1 LFRSIRGHF
10 HMARCNHRRG
20 RTGAAHDLIRQ
31 FFLPALLGVGALCAI
46 DDASAQTVNPT
57 PAAAG
62 RVEGQVKDALD
73 RPLIGVRLRLETPD
87 GKIAGQATSDTNGR
101 YVFTGIA
108 PGIYSLVGERPEFQ
122 TGTALVTVEA
132 AQGARADL
140 VLASRNALELAV
152 QAKRLNEARDNIAP
166 SLGATVYTMDRN
178 AIESQAQG
186 DNAPF
191 NQTLL
196 RAPGVAQDSFGQLH
210 VRGDHANLQYR
221 INGVLIP
228 EGISGFGQVYDTRSA
243 ERISLITGALPA
255 QYGYRT
261 AGIIDIQTKSGES
274 GNGGELG
281 MYGGSY
287 GTLNPSAEAYGAV
300 GPFSYYMTGNYLQ
313 NKLGIESPD
322 GSRNPIHDDSTQG
335 KGFGYLSW
343 LVNPDTRLSLLF
355 GSAYG
360 FFHIPNRAGQMTN
373 FQAFGQTAFDSTQLN
388 EKQREINDFTA
399 LSLQQ
404 SLGDFDYQVT
414 AFGRYSSVFFKP
426 DVFGD
431 LLFNGSASRIYR
443 NIATFGVQDDNAYRL
458 NDTHTLRQGVYL
470 SSERAIAKNDTF
482 ALPVD
487 NTGAQLTDA
496 NGNPID
502 TPTRILDGSSK
513 WGYLYGI
520 YLQDEWKATDR
531 LTINYGARFDY
542 YTAFVTDYDVSP
554 RINAV
559 YKLTDR
565 TTLHAGYAREF
576 TPPPF
581 ELVAPTSV
589 QKFVGTPLVGAVT
602 TDSNVKVQKDH
613 YIDAGV
619 THQLTPDLQVGI
631 DGYYKDVQDLIDEGQ
646 FGTALIFT
654 PFNYKTGTIY
664 GVELTSSYKH
674 ENFSAYANFAYS
686 VAQGRNI
693 ESAEFNFDPA
703 RLAFIA
709 ANDVHLDHD
718 QTYTASLGAAY
729 KWEAGTQVYADT
741 IVGSGLR
748 NGFANTTHLPAYFQI
763 NTGVSQQ
770 FSLQWF
776 GNMTARLDILNITD
790 EKNQLR
796 DGTGIGVGAPQ
807 FAIRRAYFAGLSKK
821 F

>member
-1 LFRSIRGHF
+1 MGEARTFSDRFKGHID
-10 HMARCNHRRG
+10 MARSHHRRNQAAPVLVHG
-20 RTGAAHDLIRQ
+20 LLALGAVLAVA
-31 FFLPALLGVGALCAI
+31 PAA
-46 DDASAQTVNPT
+46 AQTVNPT
-57 PAAAG
+57 PSAAG
-62 RVEGQVKDALD
+62 RVEGEVKDALD

-87 GKIAGQATSDTNGR
+87 GRVAGQATSDTNGR
-101 YVFTGIA
+101 YGFTGIA
-108 PGIYSLVGERPEFQ
+108 PGLYSLVGERPEFQ

-132 AQGARADL
+132 GQGARADL
-140 VLASRNALELAV
+140 VLASRTALELAV

-166 SLGATVYTMDRN
+166 SLGATVYDMKRD
-178 AIESQAQG
+178 ALESQAQG

-228 EGISGFGQVYDTRSA
+228 EGITGFGQVFDTRSA
-243 ERISLITGALPA
+243 ERVSLITGALPA

-261 AGIIDIQTKSGES
+261 AGIIDIQTKTGDS
-274 GNGGELG
+274 GNGGEVG

-287 GTLNPSAEAYGAV
+287 GTLNPSAESYGAY
-300 GPFSYYMTGNYLQ
+300 GPFSYYVTGNYLQ

-322 GSRNPIHDDSTQG
+322 GSHNPIHDDAIQG
-335 KGFGYLSW
+335 KGFGYFSW
-343 LVNPDTRLSLLF
+343 LVNPDTRVSLLA

-373 FQAFGQTAFDSTQLN
+373 FRAFGPTAFDSTQLN

-426 DVFGD
+426 DVLGD

-443 NIATFGVQDDNAYRL
+443 NVATFGVQDDNAYRL
-458 NDTHTLRQGVYL
+458 NEAHTLRQGVYL
-470 SSERAIAKNDTF
+470 AGERAIAKNDTL
-482 ALPVD
+482 ALPAD
-487 NTGAQLTDA
+487 TTGAQLADA
-496 NGNPID
+496 MGNPLD

-520 YLQDEWKATDR
+520 YLQDEWKVTDR

-581 ELVAPTSV
+581 ELLPPTSI
-589 QKFVGTPLVGAVT
+589 QKFIGTPLVGPVT

-619 THQLTPDLQVGI
+619 IHQLTPDLQVGI

-674 ENFSAYANFAYS
+674 ENFSAYGNFAYS

-693 ESAEFNFDPA
+693 ESAQFNFTPD

-718 QTYTASLGAAY
+718 QTYTASLGASY
-729 KWEAGTQVYADT
+729 KWEEGTQIYTDT
-741 IVGSGLR
+741 LVGSGLR

-807 FAIRRAYFAGLSKK
+807 FAIRRAFFAGLTKK